1 MLTSGRLYCY
11 NNRINSEESIMKFKT
26 KHLPT
31 DLIPVFAKFA
41 EAENIYFLNRG
52 QPTEFDGIAPCGGW
66 LIKGFEM
73 LATSGSSKNLNLDA
87 LASIDGTIVTMNGY
101 VIEAV
106 FTGGGED
113 PLVQFRGGNTITVD
127 LEEFLSNA
135 TIWYK

>member
-1 MLTSGRLYCY
+1 
-11 NNRINSEESIMKFKT
+11 MKFKT

-41 EAENIYFLNRG
+41 EAGNIYFLNRG
-52 QPTEFDGIAPCGGW
+52 QPIEFDGIASCGGW

-73 LATSGSSKNLNLDA
+73 LAKGVAYDDTENLNA
-87 LASIDGTIVTMNGY
+87 LTNIDGTIVTMNGY

-106 FTGGGED
+106 FTMRGGD
-113 PLVQFRGGNTITVD
+113 VLVQFRGGNTITVD

-135 TIWYK
+135 TIGYK

>member
-1 MLTSGRLYCY
+1 
-11 NNRINSEESIMKFKT
+11 MKFKT

-31 DLIPVFAKFA
+31 DLIPIFAKFA

-52 QPTEFDGIAPCGGW
+52 QPIEFDGIASCGGW

-73 LATSGSSKNLNLDA
+73 LATSGGFKNLNLDA
-87 LASIDGTIVTMNGY
+87 LTCIDDTIVTMNGY

-106 FTGGGED
+106 FTMRGGD
-113 PLVQFRGGNTITVD
+113 VLVQFRGGNTITVD